1 MRLLPA
7 RSGVRIPSGVLRKFL
22 TFQKKYDIIIID
34 EQERNRKK
42 MAKGWKTVYTNTSTG
57 NKLDFKAFDKAI
69 RNTQPLSIYELKKQ
83 GIELYE
89 KKIAEEDKLIAAVEA
104 GRATKPEQIERVKS
118 IKEAREKAKA
128 KTEKKEKVATSVA
141 D

>member
-1 MRLLPA
+1 
-7 RSGVRIPSGVLRKFL
+7 
-22 TFQKKYDIIIID
+22 
-34 EQERNRKK
+34 

-57 NKLDFKAFDKAI
+57 NKLDFKAFDKVI

-104 GRATKPEQIERVKS
+104 GRATKPEQIERANA
-118 IKEAREKAKA
+118 IKAAREKA
-128 KTEKKEKVATSVA
+128 KTEKKEKVTASVA

>member
-1 MRLLPA
+1 
-7 RSGVRIPSGVLRKFL
+7 
-22 TFQKKYDIIIID
+22 
-34 EQERNRKK
+34 

-69 RNTQPLSIYELKKQ
+69 RNTQHLSIDRLKEQ
-83 GIELYE
+83 GIKLYE
-89 KKIAEEDKLIAAVEA
+89 KKITEEDKLIAAVEA
-104 GRATKPEQIERVKS
+104 GRATKPEQIERVKA
-118 IKEAREKAKA
+118 IKEAREKEKA